1 MENFDDDNNVL
12 AIQIKG
18 HKCYEGIAMQKKFFA
33 QFMGFPTSGRVTFY
47 SKSFNCMK
55 VDQENGFVP
64 HCLLEEI
71 NHMKD
76 LKRTQ

>member
-1 MENFDDDNNVL
+1 MLRRDCDAEKN
-12 AIQIKG
+12 
-18 HKCYEGIAMQKKFFA
+18 FA

-47 SKSFNCMK
+47 SKSVNCMK

-76 LKRTQ
+76 MKRTL